1 MDPFQYEI
9 IRAGLAVLAVAL
21 IIALMPPPGGSA

>member
-21 IIALMPPPGGSA
+21 IIALMPPGGSA

>member
-9 IRAGLAVLAVAL
+9 IRAGIAILAVAL
-21 IIALMPPPGGSA
+21 IVALMPPGGSV